1 MSRLFREW
9 GAQMDKY
16 KYLYHVEYYSNN
28 TLLISDC
35 FVTEDQALKFAKK
48 ISKEN
53 KDAAQVRAAWYNY
66 DLLNNLELNSND
78 LNYLVEFTKGERI

>member
-1 MSRLFREW
+1 
-9 GAQMDKY
+9 MDKY

-35 FVTEDQALKFAKK
+35 FESEGQALKFAKK

-78 LNYLVEFTKGERI
+78 LNYLVEFTKGKQI

>member
-1 MSRLFREW
+1 
-9 GAQMDKY
+9 MDKY

-53 KDAAQVRAAWYNY
+53 KDEAQVRAAWYHY

-78 LNYLVEFTKGERI
+78 LNYLVEFTKGKLI